1 MILLYKIPLYLLEF
15 EDKGL
20 SIGFSRHGWY
30 GSIAESEQIT
40 DLPSAKEFAA
50 FWRGRIFG
58 LKGGIEAPLY
68 GNAPD
73 IFGFAERV
81 QAFSL
86 DLRMKT
92 MVSTGRYHALRP
104 A

>member
-1 MILLYKIPLYLLEF
+1 MP
-15 EDKGL
+15 GL
-20 SIGFSRHGWY
+20 SIRFSRHGGY

-40 DLPSAKEFAA
+40 DLPLAKEFAA

-58 LKGGIEAPLY
+58 LKGGMQAALY
-68 GNAPD
+68 GKAPD
-73 IFGFAERV
+73 IFRFAQGV